1 MFKSF
6 CSRSV
11 NLQASMGRTGWVGR
25 AGRARRTIFM
35 GRAHSRFC
43 QAAFSLLEVLVALG
57 IASVAL
63 ASVLSGTSLHMQ
75 RVARLEPRYRN
86 LVAASI
92 GLEQNMAKRSSSES
106 DSIGDINYKVTVG
119 PMPSDPR
126 IDVIS
131 SSVEGSTL
139 GTSAVVNAY
148 RLRLGSD

>member
-1 MFKSF
+1 
-6 CSRSV
+6 
-11 NLQASMGRTGWVGR
+11 
-25 AGRARRTIFM
+25 
-35 GRAHSRFC
+35 
-43 QAAFSLLEVLVALG
+43 LLEVLVALG